1 MASTGVTVDMIRND
15 NRTFTLTFTDENGAA
30 IDITGF
36 TCFFTVKEN
45 MSDSDDDAKIKQT
58 WSSHSD
64 PTNGE
69 SQFSLIPADTASLSG
84 MYYFD
89 VQIKDLSSK
98 IYTTMIGYFNIV
110 EDVTLRT
117 SA

>member
-1 MASTGVTVDMIRND
+1 MATGVTIDMVRND
-15 NRTFTLTFTDENGAA
+15 NRTFTLTFTDENGSA

-36 TCFFTVKEN
+36 TCFFTVKVS
-45 MSDSDDDAKIKQT
+45 MSDADVDAKISKT

-64 PTNGE
+64 PTNGITT
-69 SQFSLIPADTASLSG
+69 FSLVPADTTNLSG

-89 VQIKDLSSK
+89 IQIKDLSSK
-98 IYTTMIGYFNIV
+98 IYTPMIGYFNVV